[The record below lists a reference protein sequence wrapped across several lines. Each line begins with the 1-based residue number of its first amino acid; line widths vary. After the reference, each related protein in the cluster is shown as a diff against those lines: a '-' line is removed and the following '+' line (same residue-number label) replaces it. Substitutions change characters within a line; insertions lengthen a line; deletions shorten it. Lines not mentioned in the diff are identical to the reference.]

1 MEGIAE
7 GAIELLKFLL
17 PGFVAAWVFY
27 GFSAHAKPNQFE
39 RIIQALIFTVL
50 LQVFVWL
57 IRQVLFLIGDLWF
70 ALGYWSEEVE
80 LGWFLVAAI
89 LFGLAATACVEHDLL
104 HRLARRIGLTSCS
117 SIASE
122 WYGALAGYRGYLVL
136 HLKDERRLYGY
147 PKLWPE
153 ESEHGHFLMIRA
165 SWLANANGDEV
176 KQDEMLERRILI
188 CAQDVKAI
196 EFFPIDWSYG

>member
-1 MEGIAE
+1 MEGIAD

-57 IRQVLFLIGDLWF
+57 IRQVLFWIGDLGF
-70 ALGYWSEEVE
+70 VLGYWSEEVE
-80 LGWFLVAAI
+80 LGWMLVAAI
-89 LFGLAATACVEHDLL
+89 LFGFAATACVEHDLL
-104 HRLARRIGLTSCS
+104 HGLARRLKLTSRS

-122 WYGALAGYRGYLVL
+122 WYGALGDYDGYLVL

-147 PKLWPE
+147 PKAWPAE
-153 ESEHGHFLMIRA
+153 PEHGHFLMIRA
-165 SWLANANGDEV
+165 TWLASANGSEA
-176 KQDEMLERRILI
+176 KQDEMSEQGMLI
-188 CAQDVKAI
+188 CAEDVKMV
-196 EFFPIDWSYG
+196 EFPPFNWSLR